1 MQYSSFVFYRDHAR
15 TLSAAMAVLG
25 VPPLQF
31 ESDVQPASASFV
43 TPNYFAELGTPAA
56 YGRLFDP
63 ALDSKPDA
71 EPAVA
76 AFVVVIL
83 RLKLVA
89 KRPVKVRCAPGRAK
103 YSSGPLAKERI
114 AEGFLPQYA
123 FAEAYCGS
131 ADLREGKS

>member
-1 MQYSSFVFYRDHAR
+1 MRARWVAFADLIPLVGRHAR
-15 TLSAAMAVLG
+15 RHRVVVLA
-25 VPPLQF
+25 P
-31 ESDVQPASASFV
+31 FV
-43 TPNYFAELGTPAA
+43 LAT
-56 YGRLFDP
+56 
-63 ALDSKPDA
+63 DA

-83 RLKLVA
+83 RSKLVA

-103 YSSGPLAKERI
+103 YSSGPLAKEHI
-114 AEGFLPQYA
+114 AEGFLPRYA